1 MINSKVHV
9 ILDAGLKC
17 ILCIGEVKEEY
28 DLGLNKEVRISFT
41 YPQDLVICASCY
53 FYLFV
58 IESQFAFLCL
68 LLNFLSFSFCLICA
82 YPHVRRS
89 ARCSWRKG

>member
-28 DLGLNKEVRISFT
+28 DLGLNKEVIARDFYKENVIS
-41 YPQDLVICASCY
+41 S
-53 FYLFV
+53 
-58 IESQFAFLCL
+58 FLRL
-68 LLNFLSFSFCLICA
+68 KN
-82 YPHVRRS
+82 
-89 ARCSWRKG
+89 